1 MQSLRLLSPSSVR
14 ICDASAAPKI
24 KQIDIFQEM
33 YELDKA
39 QRCSLLD
46 KKSVAQ

>member
-1 MQSLRLLSPSSVR
+1 MQSLRLLSPFSVR